1 MWAKSSMI
9 TKKEYGNGKKK
20 KNLNNQIRPGLVYIF
35 LINYIELFIYLILFL
50 ASG

>member
-9 TKKEYGNGKKK
+9 TKKEYDNGKKK
-20 KNLNNQIRPGLVYIF
+20 LNNQIRPGLVYIF

>member
-20 KNLNNQIRPGLVYIF
+20 KKFKQPDPPWTSLHFSN
-35 LINYIELFIYLILFL
+35 
-50 ASG
+50 